1 MPEEKKGGAL
11 RGLLFP
17 ASMFFGLGIGLAF
30 GNPGVGVLIG
40 MGVGFLLMGLVRTK
54 AEPVEIMIPSSIFG
68 YFIML
73 LGIALVITGTGLIWY
88 PNLLYPYITG
98 AFIALFGVGFIT
110 LGVKA
115 VKKEKTIKSE
125 S

>member
-1 MPEEKKGGAL
+1 MPEEKKYGAL

-40 MGVGFLLMGLVRTK
+40 MGAGFLLMGLVRTK
-54 AEPVEIMIPSSIFG
+54 VEPVEVKIPSSIFG
-68 YFIML
+68 YFLML

-88 PNLLYPYITG
+88 INLLYPYIAG
-98 AFIALFGVGFIT
+98 VFIALFGLGFII
-110 LGVKA
+110 LGIKA
-115 VKKEKTIKSE
+115 VKKARP
-125 S
+125 